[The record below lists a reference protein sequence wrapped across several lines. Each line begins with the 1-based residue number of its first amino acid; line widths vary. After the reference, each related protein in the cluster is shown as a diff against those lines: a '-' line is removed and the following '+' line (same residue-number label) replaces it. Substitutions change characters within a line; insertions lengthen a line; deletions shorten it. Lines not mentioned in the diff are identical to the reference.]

1 MKSAPRGPLR
11 IALKIDVDTRRGM
24 DEGVPRLLETLAG
37 AGIRATFFV
46 TMGPDNSGKAALRV
60 FRRKGFAKKMVR
72 TNALRMYGLRTAL
85 SGTLL
90 PARPVGSGRPDLL
103 RAVLDGGH
111 EAGVHGW
118 DHILWHDRI
127 LDMAPDAAA
136 AELRK
141 ASDAF
146 AQAAGRP
153 ADCASAPGWV
163 VSAGVLA
170 EEERQGLRYAADA
183 RGTAPFLPR
192 SGGRVFPVP
201 QVATTLPTLDEMLG
215 REGVTEGNFA
225 ERMMALAEEGGGDQ
239 VFTLHAEAEGMSFHA
254 CFDDLL
260 RRMADR
266 GVPAIPCGAVLEGLE
281 ASSLPVHEIVTGEVA
296 GRAGPISVQGAAVRG
311 R

>member
-118 DHILWHDRI
+118 DHILWHDRN
-127 LDMAPDAAA
+127 LDMAPHPPAGPAPAPPHGQVGRGHLVGQRPVEQD
-136 AELRK
+136 
-141 ASDAF
+141 
-146 AQAAGRP
+146 AAGRLP
-153 ADCASAPGWV
+153 LRA
-163 VSAGVLA
+163 
-170 EEERQGLRYAADA
+170 RQQHRL
-183 RGTAPFLPR
+183 
-192 SGGRVFPVP
+192 
-201 QVATTLPTLDEMLG
+201 
-215 REGVTEGNFA
+215 
-225 ERMMALAEEGGGDQ
+225 GGGAALCRQRRRLRGPQGKNATAQGRLDRAQ
-239 VFTLHAEAEGMSFHA
+239 VF
-254 CFDDLL
+254 L
-260 RRMADR
+260 RQHHRSPPR
-266 GVPAIPCGAVLEGLE
+266 RPPPSGSVL
-281 ASSLPVHEIVTGEVA
+281 I
-296 GRAGPISVQGAAVRG
+296 R
-311 R
+311 

>member
-1 MKSAPRGPLR
+1 MR

-24 DEGVPRLLETLAG
+24 DEGVPRLLDTLAR

-46 TMGPDNSGKAALRV
+46 TMGPDNSGRAALRV
-60 FRRKGFAKKMVR
+60 FRRKGFAGKMVR

-90 PARPVGSGRPDLL
+90 PSRPVGSGRPDLMK
-103 RAVLDGGH
+103 AIVAAGH

-118 DHILWHDRI
+118 DHVFWHDRI
-127 LDMAPDAAA
+127 LDMEAGAAA

-141 ASDAF
+141 AAEAF
-146 AQAAGRP
+146 TAAVGRP

-170 EEERQGLRYAADA
+170 EEERMGLRYAADV
-183 RGTAPFLPR
+183 RGVVPFLPR

-201 QVATTLPTLDEMLG
+201 QVPTTLPTLDEMLG
-215 REGVTEGNFA
+215 REGITEGNFA
-225 ERMMALAEEGGGDQ
+225 ERLLDLAVKGGGDQ

-254 CFDDLL
+254 GFDDLP
-260 RRMADR
+260 RRMKDG
-266 GVPAIPCGAVLEGLE
+266 GVAAVPCGAILEGIDR
-281 ASSLPVHEIVTGEVA
+281 AALPVHEVLVGEVE
-296 GRAGPISVQGAAVRG
+296 GRAGPISVQGGAGRG
-311 R
+311 